1 MYQLLEWDS
10 RFFGFGIAS
19 ISSEGFTSDYIEP
32 LLTTL
37 KIQGIRLAYCFL
49 PPDDLEKNALA
60 VKYGGFLADKKVTFK
75 KNVPADLKR
84 LTNPCINTY
93 NGPLIPELENLA
105 IQTSHMSRFRID
117 PCFPSGS
124 ADRLYIKWMENS
136 LNKQLANEVLVYREN
151 QSILGM
157 ITLSLKQDTG
167 IIGLLGV
174 DTEQRGKNI
183 GSELVDA
190 SEDFISGKGVQQLEV
205 VTQMANTG
213 ACRFYE
219 KTGFVLFKV
228 VNIYHFWI
236 N

>member
-19 ISSEGFTSDYIEP
+19 ISSEGFTANYIEP

-49 PPDDLEKNALA
+49 SPDDIEKNILA
-60 VKYGGFLADKKVTFK
+60 ITYGGFLADEKTTFK
-75 KNVPADLKR
+75 KVISADQNKAIH
-84 LTNPCINTY
+84 PHIHSY
-93 NGPLIPELENLA
+93 DGPMSAQLADLA
-105 IQTSHMSRFRID
+105 IQTGHMSRFRID
-117 PCFPSGS
+117 PNFPAGS
-124 ADRLYIKWMENS
+124 ADRLYTKWMENS
-136 LNKQLANEVLVYREN
+136 LNKQLANEVLVYSEN

-157 ITLSLKQDTG
+157 ITLSLKQDKG

-190 SEDFISGKGVQQLEV
+190 SEVYFSRQGVYQLEV
-205 VTQMANTG
+205 VTQLANNG

-219 KTGFVLFKV
+219 KTGFVLSRV
-228 VNIYHFWI
+228 VNVYHFWI
-236 N
+236 K